1 MSVRQ
6 PHAESLAAA
15 WKRAVERVTHTTV
28 DPKARHRPH
37 APELFFFVTTPVTP
51 IDPSAELEAPLEAA
65 CLAIALEVMG
75 VLPDVPDRER
85 RLVRDA
91 ARRAILAAQ
100 PARSADGQRT
110 NESDTSR
117 TREAFEYKRA
127 FDPAAVHVDT
137 TDATEHDAT
146 EHDATE
152 HDATEHDATEHD
164 ATEDDDDEAAD
175 ARRLLIALAQE
186 GIRALTNARPGSAPR
201 KASRATPESESHL
214 WHPPPEALVAM
225 MQGGPDPVA
234 AGGVAVHVRRCEAC
248 RAALEVASFA
258 DAPPTMLR
266 AAAASAPAM
275 LAPVEGRLIARRT
288 APDAEAFAFDDA
300 NETRIAIY
308 VDTSQPVQF
317 QAEGVTM
324 DDMRPGYWAGRCART
339 TLRVDG
345 TLHVGGAAEPWTLD
359 IPRA

>member
-1 MSVRQ
+1 MSVPQ

-51 IDPSAELEAPLEAA
+51 IDPSAEFEAPLEAA

-100 PARSADGQRT
+100 QARSADGWPAT
-110 NESDTSR
+110 ESDASR
-117 TREAFEYKRA
+117 SREAVAYRRA
-127 FDPAAVHVDT
+127 FDPAAVHLDST
-137 TDATEHDAT
+137 
-146 EHDATE
+146 
-152 HDATEHDATEHD
+152 DATEHD

-175 ARRLLIALAQE
+175 ARRLLVALAQE
-186 GIRALTNARPGSAPR
+186 GVRALTNARPGSAPS
-201 KASRATPESESHL
+201 KASRATPESENHL

-234 AGGVAVHVRRCEAC
+234 AGGVAVHVQRCEAC

-258 DAPPTMLR
+258 DAPRAMLR

-308 VDTSQPVQF
+308 VDTSQPVQY

-339 TLRVDG
+339 ILRVDG
-345 TLHVGGAAEPWTLD
+345 TLHVGGAAEPWALD
-359 IPRA
+359 IARA